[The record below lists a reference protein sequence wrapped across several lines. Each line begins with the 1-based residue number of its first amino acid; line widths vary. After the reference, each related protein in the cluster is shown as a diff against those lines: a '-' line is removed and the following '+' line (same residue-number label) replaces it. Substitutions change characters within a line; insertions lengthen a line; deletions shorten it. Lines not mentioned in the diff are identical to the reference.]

1 MKIRPSVNSSITVDR
16 SIEQFA
22 TNRDFV
28 VNSQNVV
35 HLLYCFYIGENMI
48 VYNKDVIV
56 NDAVVI
62 EEHTSL
68 RYNLSR
74 GKYHLI

>member
-1 MKIRPSVNSSITVDR
+1 
-16 SIEQFA
+16 
-22 TNRDFV
+22 
-28 VNSQNVV
+28 
-35 HLLYCFYIGENMI
+35 MI

-74 GKYHLI
+74 GKYHLFREQLLNDRNFLIFFECR